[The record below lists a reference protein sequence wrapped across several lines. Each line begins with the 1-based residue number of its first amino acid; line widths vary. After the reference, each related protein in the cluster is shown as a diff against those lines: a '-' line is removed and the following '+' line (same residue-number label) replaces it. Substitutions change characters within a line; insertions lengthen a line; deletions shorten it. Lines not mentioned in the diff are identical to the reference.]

1 MTNLL
6 VFRCSCKFCS
16 PSHRADLTPLASPR
30 TISQTRGL
38 HSLSRTAKRYSRTR
52 TSAYG
57 TNPFLAL
64 ARLFFLLPRA
74 SSRVVPEAR
83 TKANILGPS
92 PQHLLLIL
100 FSFFI
105 AQRSRAI
112 SRIAYRSFL
121 ALVLKAR
128 TLWRALDQTVARVIR
143 TPSYL
148 VVLLWCI
155 AGIAFSQNS
164 SLTCH
169 VRCRTR
175 RLLRAPLF
183 KRIEIFAGPRA
194 EGQTVG
200 VVDYLFLAKRMA

>member
-30 TISQTRGL
+30 TTSQTRGL

-83 TKANILGPS
+83 TKTNTLGPS
-92 PQHLLLIL
+92 PRRPRQRLLIL
-100 FSFFI
+100 FSFFLIKQRGLVVPYLVYHAILFLHWYVI
-105 AQRSRAI
+105 ARA
-112 SRIAYRSFL
+112 F
-121 ALVLKAR
+121 
-128 TLWRALDQTVARVIR
+128 WRALDQIVA
-143 TPSYL
+143 
-148 VVLLWCI
+148 
-155 AGIAFSQNS
+155 
-164 SLTCH
+164 
-169 VRCRTR
+169 
-175 RLLRAPLF
+175 
-183 KRIEIFAGPRA
+183 
-194 EGQTVG
+194 
-200 VVDYLFLAKRMA
+200 

>member
-30 TISQTRGL
+30 TTSQTRGL

-64 ARLFFLLPRA
+64 ARLSFLLPRA

-92 PQHLLLIL
+92 PQRLLLIL

-105 AQRSRAI
+105 APAESCDI
-112 SRIAYRSFL
+112 SYSLPFFL
-121 ALVLKAR
+121 SLGVESANALEG
-128 TLWRALDQTVARVIR
+128 
-143 TPSYL
+143 S
-148 VVLLWCI
+148 
-155 AGIAFSQNS
+155 
-164 SLTCH
+164 
-169 VRCRTR
+169 
-175 RLLRAPLF
+175 
-183 KRIEIFAGPRA
+183 GPNCCASDTNTELPR
-194 EGQTVG
+194 G
-200 VVDYLFLAKRMA
+200 VVVYRPHSFFSGFKSHLSRQMSNTASSPRTTI